1 MADGAVD
8 VGAVALDAGVV
19 LGVAVE
25 AGDAVDGDAA
35 AWLAAHAPHR
45 RIGLVP
51 SPQDRLQ
58 RRHCIDRLKMIKL
71 ALIEATREVKLINRG
86 DIDYYTFYRIGSW
99 WLLSLSS

>member
-8 VGAVALDAGVV
+8 VGAVALDPGVV

-35 AWLAAHAPHR
+35 AWLAAHPPQR
-45 RIGLVP
+45 RRRLAP

-58 RRHCIDRLKMIKL
+58 RRHCTECIVP
-71 ALIEATREVKLINRG
+71 E
-86 DIDYYTFYRIGSW
+86 
-99 WLLSLSS
+99 